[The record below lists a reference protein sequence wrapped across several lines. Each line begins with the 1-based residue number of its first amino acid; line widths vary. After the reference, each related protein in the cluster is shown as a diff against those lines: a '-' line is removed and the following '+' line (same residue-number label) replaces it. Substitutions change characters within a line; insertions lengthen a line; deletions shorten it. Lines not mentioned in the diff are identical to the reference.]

1 MLPSMRT
8 ARQLWAGAALAALL
22 VVACGPSNS
31 MGGDCDPDG
40 TCKDG
45 YACNPETFVCEKV
58 VCTPGAATGCD
69 GDQVKRCNERGTQAV
84 TEYCPMSQV
93 CRNGD
98 CQTSLTCSPGSIICA
113 DAATVGVCRPDG
125 VSYDVREACDAA
137 NDFFCQQLPGQQE
150 PACVGPCDRARQER
164 SNFGC
169 DFFAVDLYNG
179 AYTGLPTDQFAIVVS
194 NVSASRTAHVIVD
207 SAGGTV
213 LFEQDVAPLAV
224 GKFTPERRQR
234 TTTNLEA
241 LGFHIQTDI
250 PVVAY
255 QFNPLNN
262 VGVYSNDATLLVPA
276 SSLDTE
282 YLVMTRGTS
291 LKDLPGYFV
300 VVAVEDDTSVTFIPS
315 TTSSGTQASPGATP
329 VVPEVP
335 AGVAYP
341 MTQAMNKYDVLQVLA
356 KYDNSDF
363 SKPSDLSG
371 TAITADKPIMVFGG
385 SAGAEVP
392 AGTKYADHLEEV
404 MYPISAWGKT
414 YAVAGAPRGIE
425 PSFVRFLAYKDGTQI
440 TLTPG
445 PSGAATDTVSLGA
458 GQWREVSSMR
468 DFMVVSTEAIMV
480 GQYLSGQALTG
491 LYEDGGDPAFW
502 LVSPVEQYRTEYVFL
517 TPDGFLHN
525 RLVLVAKSGATEI
538 TIDGR
543 SLPLN
548 QFMLIADLGTDA
560 SYEVFRLELTPGT
573 HLVQSQGQHPVGIV
587 IYGYDEAVSY
597 AYTGGLSLAQITI
610 PQ

>member
-1 MLPSMRT
+1 MLCQMRT
-8 ARQLWAGAALAALL
+8 ASLLWVGAALAALAGA
-22 VVACGPSNS
+22 ACGPNNT
-31 MGGDCDPDG
+31 MGGDCDPSG
-40 TCKDG
+40 TCPDG
-45 YACNPETFVCEKV
+45 WACNPATFVCERMT
-58 VCTPGAATGCD
+58 CTPGAEVACD
-69 GDQVKRCNERGTQAV
+69 GDQVQRCNERGTATV

-93 CRNGD
+93 CRND
-98 CQTSLTCSPGSIICA
+98 QCQTQLTCSPGTIICA

-125 VSYDVREACDAA
+125 QSYDVRESCDTP
-137 NDFFCQQLPGQQE
+137 NDFFCQQLPGQQQ
-150 PACVGPCDRARQER
+150 PACIGPCDRARQER

-169 DFFAVDLYNG
+169 DFFAVDLLNG
-179 AYTGLPTDQFAIVVS
+179 AYTGLPTDNFAIVVS
-194 NVSASRTAHVIVD
+194 NVSMSRTAHVKVD
-207 SAGGTV
+207 TKGGTV
-213 LFEQDVAPLAV
+213 LFEADVAPLAV
-224 GKFTPERRQR
+224 EKFLPERRQR

-241 LGFHIQTDI
+241 LAFHLQSDI

-262 VGVYSNDATLLVPA
+262 VGVYSNDATLLVPV

-291 LKDLPGYFV
+291 LKDLPGYFA
-300 VVAVEDDTSVTFIPS
+300 VVAVEDDTQVTFIPS
-315 TTSSGTQASPGATP
+315 TTSSGTAASPGTP
-329 VVPEVP
+329 PTVPAIA

-341 MTQAMNKYDVLQVLA
+341 MSQVMNKYDVLQVVA
-356 KYDNSDF
+356 SIDNANLN
-363 SKPSDLSG
+363 KPSDLTG
-371 TAITADKPIMVFGG
+371 TAITADKPVMVFGG

-404 MYPISAWGKT
+404 LYPISAWGKT

-425 PSFVRFLAYKDGTQI
+425 PAYVRFLAYRDGTQI

-445 PSGAATDTVSLGA
+445 PSGAATDTISLAA
-458 GQWREVSSMR
+458 GMWQEVSSAR
-468 DFMVVSTEAIMV
+468 DFMVVSNESIMV
-480 GQYLSGQALTG
+480 GQFLAGQQQTG

-502 LVSPVEQYRTEYVFL
+502 LVPPVEQFRTDYVFL

-525 RLVLVAKSGATEI
+525 RLVLVAKSGATDVK
-538 TIDGR
+538 IDGR
-543 SLPLN
+543 TLPLN
-548 QFMLIADLGTDA
+548 QFMLIADMGTDA

-573 HLVQSQGQHPVGIV
+573 HLVQSTGEHPVGIV
-587 IYGYDEAVSY
+587 VYGYDEAVSY